1 MSGVPSSK
9 ERKAVHVCR
18 KISMSALPVTLA
30 TIVPCTAAL
39 FTLGAHNSG
48 RQNTHTLYSLS

>member
-9 ERKAVHVCR
+9 GRLCMFAGK
-18 KISMSALPVTLA
+18 SLSALPVTLA